1 MPFWKKIEK
10 YCWLLSVAGCI
21 LTKLLR
27 TTRTKTDK
35 EEFQEPFLKERK
47 WVEKSLK
54 KLLTNFARHDKLSKL
69 SQARANNSKTKWTL
83 ITKQYNMQSSL
94 KNICNTLKFFNE
106 YNIWKDGSL
115 RTEIHSKKRKNSQV
129 LFWTDLNFL
138 MKQLQAIV
146 LTRIPQL
153 KLQDLK
159 HESLILAQD
168 ERWRRA

>member
-1 MPFWKKIEK
+1 M
-10 YCWLLSVAGCI
+10 
-21 LTKLLR
+21 
-27 TTRTKTDK
+27 
-35 EEFQEPFLKERK
+35 
-47 WVEKSLK
+47 
-54 KLLTNFARHDKLSKL
+54 
-69 SQARANNSKTKWTL
+69 
-83 ITKQYNMQSSL
+83 
-94 KNICNTLKFFNE
+94 KFFNE